1 VHGRVLTW
9 LCLCCGVQVLGAIP
23 PSMASRA
30 DKGAAKFFTG
40 GQQQLRL
47 AWPDSHTSNKSKGA
61 VK

>member
-1 VHGRVLTW
+1 
-9 LCLCCGVQVLGAIP
+9 
-23 PSMASRA
+23 MASRA

-40 GQQQLRL
+40 GQQQQLRL